1 MKPSDELRKIAD
13 DLAESSEIDPMGG
26 SVTDLSSDEYQDL
39 DDDTIL
45 IIEGSLEKESAEYK
59 GKKVKL
65 NKPRY
70 LRKGEPGYGKKQY
83 VVYVKKDDGK
93 VKRITF
99 GDANLR
105 AKPSDPKAR
114 ESFRARHRCHLK
126 TDKTTPGYWACR
138 FPANW

>member
-1 MKPSDELRKIAD
+1 MKPADELKKIAD
-13 DLAESSEIDPMGG
+13 DLEDSIVTDPMGG
-26 SVTDLSSDEYQDL
+26 TVTDLNSEEYQDL
-39 DDDTIL
+39 GDGAIL
-45 IIEGSLEKESAEYK
+45 LIEGSLEKESAEYK

-70 LRKGEPGYGKKQY
+70 LRKGEPGYGAKQY
-83 VVYVKKDDGK
+83 VVYVKKDDDK

-138 FPANW
+138 FPVDW